1 MIIYKGKY
9 TIDTLDIKPI
19 SIAYTIQKEELDEC
33 KDLIT
38 ETLINILEP
47 SRKDRKN

>member
-19 SIAYTIQKEELDEC
+19 SIAYTIQKEELEC

-38 ETLINILEP
+38 ETLINILEL